1 MIVLGFSK
9 INCLQIKWHLELAK
23 LMTWGDSHLGVFQFL
38 PSFRLPRR
46 HSKAH
51 CSHKDGENITWV
63 WSLFFL
69 HILSHMCSF
78 KYDMLV
84 TWNIKHTDRYMIMAI
99 SVLCSVNVLV
109 PLTKLVCPKYLLS
122 LHTGTA
128 LNPRSQVVKFENL
141 DILDF

>member
-1 MIVLGFSK
+1 
-9 INCLQIKWHLELAK
+9 
-23 LMTWGDSHLGVFQFL
+23 
-38 PSFRLPRR
+38 
-46 HSKAH
+46 
-51 CSHKDGENITWV
+51 
-63 WSLFFL
+63 
-69 HILSHMCSF
+69 
-78 KYDMLV
+78 
-84 TWNIKHTDRYMIMAI
+84 MAI